1 MWMVHDDELRIIQ
14 KKYILL
20 LLNKQLLNVEIE
32 EEE

>member
-1 MWMVHDDELRIIQ
+1 MVHDDELRIIQ